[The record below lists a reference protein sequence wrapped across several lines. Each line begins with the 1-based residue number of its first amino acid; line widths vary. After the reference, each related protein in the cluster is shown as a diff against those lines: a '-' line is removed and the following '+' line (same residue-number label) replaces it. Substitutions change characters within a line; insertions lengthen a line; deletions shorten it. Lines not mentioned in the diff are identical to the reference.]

1 MSLPAFSVSWT
12 TPDGAWRFQS
22 PDALTLPDGQRL
34 CLPLAAW
41 LRLRDVLRLLPDEP
55 AAAPAGA
62 FAADLGEEQPAASR
76 RPGPAN
82 RGKPWTA
89 EEEERAHAA
98 WSAGDDA
105 ADIARAL
112 GRSRGAVMARL
123 VRLGLVDEAEA
134 GLRYPTQGAGGAG
147 SSRPPAEPEAPIRG

>member
-1 MSLPAFSVSWT
+1 MSWSAPE
-12 TPDGAWRFQS
+12 GAYRFQS

-41 LRLRDVLRLLPDEP
+41 LRLRDVLRLLPDDP
-55 AAAPAGA
+55 AADRGGGEPAGA
-62 FAADLGEEQPAASR
+62 NPP
-76 RPGPAN
+76 RPGPTN

-89 EEEERAHAA
+89 DEEARAHAA
-98 WSAGDDA
+98 WAAGDDA
-105 ADIARAL
+105 ADIGRAL

-134 GLRYPTQGAGGAG
+134 GLRYPAQGAGGAG
-147 SSRPPAEPEAPIRG
+147 SSGPPAEPEA